1 MAIVGIIAEY
11 NPFHAGHAY
20 QLQQAKASVHAD
32 AVIVVMSGFFT
43 QRGIPALIQ
52 PWQRAQAAL
61 QQGADLIL
69 QLPVVYSCANA
80 DRFANGGVSLLSQ
93 LPGITH
99 LSFGCEAP
107 NPSDLL
113 ELSHVLTQDATTAA
127 AKQLQSLGNNHAK
140 TQMLAI
146 EALPQYAALASLMQQ
161 PNNTLA
167 LAYLQAIERQHSH
180 LIALPIQRQGAGY
193 LDSTLQPMAS
203 ATAIRKT
210 MEEGNIA
217 ILKEY
222 LPSCSFEILQAELA
236 AGQVIYSLRAF
247 EQAILLLLRS
257 ASPAELAQLPELS
270 EGLENRFYANHN
282 ADSLEHFLRQVKTKR
297 YTYSRLQRSLCH
309 LLLQIGKKAE
319 PLYEGPAQYAS
330 VLGYNSTGQALL
342 SQWRKKTKLPLITQ
356 PQKQMRELSA
366 QAAEMLRYDL
376 LAADLWR
383 LGIADKTARS
393 QLHWDQKQPVSV

>member
-1 MAIVGIIAEY
+1 LAIAGIIAEY
-11 NPFHAGHAY
+11 NPFHSGHAY
-20 QLQQAKASVHAD
+20 HLQQTRAAIEAD

-52 PWQRAQAAL
+52 PWQRAKAAL
-61 QQGADLIL
+61 QQGADLVL

-80 DRFANGGVSLLSQ
+80 DRFAAGGVSLFSQ

-99 LSFGCEAP
+99 LSFGCEAK
-107 NPSDLL
+107 NPADLV
-113 ELSHVLTQDATTAA
+113 ELSHILVQGTITTA

-146 EALPQYAALASLMQQ
+146 ESLPQYAPLASLMQQ

-167 LAYLQAIERQHSH
+167 LAYLQAIDRQHSH
-180 LIALPIQRQGAGY
+180 LIPLPVQRQGAGY

-210 MEEGNIA
+210 MAEGNSA
-217 ILKEY
+217 ILKDY
-222 LPSCSFEILQAELA
+222 LPNCSFEILQEELA

-247 EQAILLLLRS
+247 EQAILTLLRS
-257 ASPAELAQLPELS
+257 ARKEDLAQLPEVS
-270 EGLENRFYANHN
+270 EGLENRFYANRCTN
-282 ADSLEHFLRQVKTKR
+282 SLDDFMMQVKTKR

-309 LLLQIGKKAE
+309 LLLQISKKDEA
-319 PLYEGPAQYAS
+319 LYEGPAQYAS

-342 SQWRKKTKLPLITQ
+342 HQWRNNTQIPLITQ

-366 QAAEMLRYDL
+366 EAADMLQYDL

-383 LGIADKTARS
+383 LGFADEAVRS
-393 QLHWDQKQPVSV
+393 QLHWDQQQPISI